1 MNVYDFD
8 ETIFRRDSTACFYFH
23 CLRRHPGLLRYLP
36 SGAAAF
42 FRHYVLHRGG
52 KTEAKERFYRWF
64 RAVPDMESAV
74 SDFWSRHIGEV
85 HKWYLAVQQPDDVVI
100 SASPEFLVRPACALL
115 GVRTCI
121 ASHVDPQTGK
131 YDGLNCHGAE
141 KVRRFREAFPD
152 GVIERF
158 YSDSLSDTPLAR
170 LASEA
175 FLVSGEKLS
184 PWPKA

>member
-74 SDFWSRHIGEV
+74 SDFGRG
-85 HKWYLAVQQPDDVVI
+85 I
-100 SASPEFLVRPACALL
+100 SARSTSGTLPCSS
-115 GVRTCI
+115 RTM
-121 ASHVDPQTGK
+121 S
-131 YDGLNCHGAE
+131 
-141 KVRRFREAFPD
+141 
-152 GVIERF
+152 
-158 YSDSLSDTPLAR
+158 
-170 LASEA
+170 
-175 FLVSGEKLS
+175 
-184 PWPKA
+184 